1 MVFSKEQMAKVMD
14 YTLLRPT
21 ATREDVVRFCEEAKK
36 RHFATVVVFPFWVP
50 VAARELSGTDVK
62 AATVIGFPYGANGRA
77 VKLYEARAAV
87 TNGAQELDVVMNIS
101 ALKSG
106 EISIVERETREIV
119 DLTRALAMTE
129 DAKRTLIKIIIEAY
143 YLTDQEKRI
152 ACEIIR
158 DAGADFVKTSTG
170 TAPGGAT
177 VEDIRLIRDVVR
189 PDMGVKAA
197 GGIRT
202 PAQAVAMLDAGANRI
217 GTSTAVEIVEAYMPE
232 DFMQAAERRRR
243 R

>member
-14 YTLLRPT
+14 YTLLSPT
-21 ATREDVVRFCEEAKK
+21 ATRDDIVRICEAAKTH
-36 RHFATVVVFPFWVP
+36 HFATVVVFPFWLP
-50 VAARELSGTDVK
+50 VASRELSRTDVK
-62 AATVIGFPYGANGRA
+62 AATVVGFPYGANGRA
-77 VKLYEARAAV
+77 SKLYEARAAV
-87 TNGAQELDVVMNIS
+87 TNGAQEIDVVMNIS

-106 EISIVERETREIV
+106 EYNIVEREIKELV
-119 DLTRALAMTE
+119 DLTRALGLTE

-143 YLTDQEKRI
+143 YLTEEEKRI
-152 ACEIIR
+152 ACRMIA
-158 DAGADFVKTSTG
+158 DAGADFIKTSTG

-177 VEDIRLIRDVVR
+177 IEDIRIIREEVG

-217 GTSTAVEIVEAYMPE
+217 GTSAAVEIVEAYMPE
-232 DFMQAAERRRR
+232 DFMQATERRRK
-243 R
+243 